1 MHVALTDQ
9 LEKMVKAKVARHDNH
24 ASEVIR
30 GAAPSLRALT
40 ITKPCLARLTT
51 PQFLLA
57 LTQYRRVTPH

>member
-1 MHVALTDQ
+1 
-9 LEKMVKAKVARHDNH
+9 MVKTKVARHDNH

-30 GAAPSLRALT
+30 GTVPSLRALT

-51 PQFLLA
+51 PQFLLG